1 MYKIFIFAGTT
12 EGRKLTEFLSG
23 FGVMVYAFTATEYGE
38 SLIGKRDHV
47 VLSHQKLSCEEME
60 EQIRREKPDLVLD
73 ATHPYADLVTENI
86 SLACKNTHTE
96 LVRLIRDGFDCDG
109 EGIIYVDS
117 AKQAAKFLSRTEG
130 NVFLTTGS
138 KALMEYTAVPDYEK
152 RMFVRVLS
160 MPDVVKYCANLGF
173 QGSHLICMQGPFSK
187 ELNTAMLKQYD
198 CSWMVTKESGR
209 EGGFLEKQEAAREA
223 GAKLLV
229 IGRPKQ
235 EQGVTYKECRK
246 MLQKRFAIP
255 YSPDITLVGVGTG
268 SVDTMTVEAIRVCQ
282 RAELLIGAGRPLET
296 VIKAAG
302 ERKKADRYE
311 EYRGEYIVSYIK
323 EHPFYDHI
331 VIALSGDPGFYSGA
345 KTLYKVLGNET
356 EWKLKTVCGISS
368 LAYFMS
374 RLQLSWEDAV
384 FASCHGQKARL
395 ISRIAANK
403 KVFAILGNG
412 KEVRQLAEELLEYG
426 LDDVTIHVGERLSY
440 PEEKIRSGFPSD
452 FLFCETDVLSVLCV
466 ENPHPKSFLAVHG
479 IKDEQFNRGKVPM
492 TKEEIRSISLS
503 KLRLTKDA
511 VCYDIGAGTGSVS
524 VEMAIRAYEGRVYAV
539 EKKPEAAELLYENRK
554 KFRVDN
560 MTVVEGTAPEVLH
573 SLEVPT
579 HVFIGGSS
587 GNLTKILK
595 TVLKKN
601 PQVCLVINCIT
612 LETLSE
618 AVTALK
624 CLPVTDPD
632 VVNVFVGKAKSAG
645 DYHLMMGENPVFIIS
660 CEGTSEVCHE
670 D

>member
-1 MYKIFIFAGTT
+1 MYKVFIFAGTT
-12 EGRKLTEFLSG
+12 EGRQLTEFLSS

-47 VLSHQKLSCEEME
+47 VLSHQKLSGEEME
-60 EQIRREKPDLVLD
+60 ERIRREKPNLVLD

-86 SLACKNTHTE
+86 RLACENTHTD
-96 LVRLIRDGFDCDG
+96 LVRLIRDSFDCDG
-109 EGIIYVDS
+109 EDVTYVES
-117 AKQAAKFLSRTEG
+117 TEQAVKFLSNTEG
-130 NVFLTTGS
+130 NIFLTTGS
-138 KALMEYTAVPDYEK
+138 KELMKYTAVPDYEK

-160 MPDVVKYCANLGF
+160 LPDVVKYCANLGF
-173 QGSHLICMQGPFSK
+173 HGSHLICMQGPFSK
-187 ELNTAMLKQYD
+187 ELNTAMLRQYN

-209 EGGFLEKQEAAREA
+209 EGGFLEKLEAARKA
-223 GAKLLV
+223 GSKLLV

-268 SVDTMTVEAIRVCQ
+268 SVETMTAEAIRACQ

-302 ERKKADRYE
+302 ERKKADRYQ

-374 RLQLSWEDAV
+374 RLHLSWEDVV
-384 FASCHGQKARL
+384 FASLHGQKSSL
-395 ISRIAANK
+395 VSRIAANK

-412 KEVRQLAEELLEYG
+412 TQVRQLAEELLEYG

-452 FLFCETDVLSVLCV
+452 FLFCKTDVLSVLCV
-466 ENPHPKSFLAVHG
+466 ENPHPETLLAVHG
-479 IKDEQFNRGKVPM
+479 LKDDRFIRGKVPM

-524 VEMAIRAYEGRVYAV
+524 MEMAVRACEGRVYAV
-539 EKKPEAAELLYENRK
+539 EKKPEAAELIYKNRR
-554 KFRVDN
+554 KFRADN
-560 MTVVEGTAPEVLH
+560 ITVIEGSAPEILDG
-573 SLEVPT
+573 LESPT

-587 GNLTKILK
+587 GNLTKILELI
-595 TVLKKN
+595 LKKN
-601 PQVCLVINCIT
+601 PKVRMVINCIT

-618 AVTALK
+618 AVMALK
-624 CLPVTDPD
+624 HLPVTEPD
-632 VVNVFVGKAKSAG
+632 VVNVSVGKAKRAG
-645 DYHLMMGENPVFIIS
+645 NYHLMLGENPVFIIS
-660 CEGTSEVCHE
+660 CEGTSEVRHE